1 MKTFLSAIAVIA
13 ALQATPSLA
22 QDAVFDAAAVTAA
35 CQGGGDSCLAAVQ
48 AAVAAIEASG
58 GDATALNSQLGS
70 LAGLLLELARTAP
83 AATLAVFAQA
93 MGAISDASTDP
104 AQKAALNSLMSD
116 LNSGTVPATSPFGA
130 VDGLSTN

>member
-48 AAVAAIEASG
+48 AAVAANARADDLVAAAQFRCRCLADRSRSADDENAHQ
-58 GDATALNSQLGS
+58 TVS
-70 LAGLLLELARTAP
+70 LTWLRRP
-83 AATLAVFAQA
+83 
-93 MGAISDASTDP
+93 
-104 AQKAALNSLMSD
+104 
-116 LNSGTVPATSPFGA
+116 
-130 VDGLSTN
+130 